1 MGTIRNRKR
10 WVASLTSSV
19 VVLAGTAGMAG
30 VITATPASAASPYKI
45 YLSNT
50 DLDNGWRLE
59 MQSIAQN
66 FVADRPVQP

>member
-1 MGTIRNRKR
+1 M
-10 WVASLTSSV
+10 
-19 VVLAGTAGMAG
+19 LAGTAGMAG